1 MDVNVLFCSIDT
13 AELERTYGSLETA
26 RDRYNPPAGDRPGDA
41 PAREAPFGHLV
52 AYRAGRARRA
62 PPPACQARR
71 LYIASEPEV
80 EEPYATIFALDDT
93 LELNRYRWLA
103 EAGRLTDEDR
113 AAIADTARRSPNVR
127 RVGRIGGSRF
137 SLTLERRLLH

>member
-26 RDRYNPPAGDRPGDA
+26 RDRYNHLQETGQATRRPGKLPSDIWWLTE
-41 PAREAPFGHLV
+41 PAVPDEL
-52 AYRAGRARRA
+52 
-62 PPPACQARR
+62 RR
-71 LYIASEPEV
+71 LPVKPDAYIASEPEV

-127 RVGRIGGSRF
+127 RVGRIAEAVSP
-137 SLTLERRLLH
+137 